1 MEGEE
6 KSRSTSGGITLRLFT
21 VFAVA
26 AVSVWANHEASKG
39 FDIHVRN
46 EIADAT
52 AARRF
57 HLLFVA
63 DDRIDRMVL
72 SSSRAAERLL
82 YGENAQKR
90 KKVVKRVSI
99 TVRLSASD
107 QPGNT
112 AFFAADAGNCA
123 EQCFCYTIYVGSGI
137 LREKEDVWKVRR
149 VVGSAV
155 QKVMAYVWLSD
166 GDGRTPAALL
176 DGIAEYVTRASVG
189 GEGLNVA
196 RVPTGEGNGRTG
208 ETNVSGSSR
217 RGRSGE
223 CWLAEDPGEVA
234 AFVGYCEC
242 MSSGFVARLNEKMAE
257 GWRPEMVDEVL
268 GTSSMRLC
276 SSFSSALALASQ
288 STQLIVT
295 STVASSSKDV
305 SA

>member
-39 FDIHVRN
+39 FDIHVSN

-52 AARRF
+52 SARRF
-57 HLLFVA
+57 HMLFVA

-82 YGENAQKR
+82 YGENAQNR

-107 QPGNT
+107 QPGST

-137 LREKEDVWKVRR
+137 LREKEDVGKVRR

-166 GDGRTPAALL
+166 GDGRTPAELL
-176 DGIAEYVTRASVG
+176 DGIADYVTLASVG
-189 GEGLNVA
+189 GLKVA

-208 ETNVSGSSR
+208 ETNVSGSRSR
-217 RGRSGE
+217 E

-234 AFVGYCEC
+234 AFIGYCEC

-257 GWRPEMVDEVL
+257 GWRPEMVDEAL

-288 STQLIVT
+288 STSDACPSWRTWTQ
-295 STVASSSKDV
+295 
-305 SA
+305 